1 MNNVLVICFYQNE
14 SIKTQI
20 SSDSTETNVVSS
32 EDQASGCMKDDDMKE
47 IVFVEASKT
56 SVKDIPNCARE
67 VLKLLN
73 NCKEIVKYVKI
84 NGLNKYIQAEGGI
97 SLCQSTR
104 VRWLS
109 IMQLLES
116 IDRSYKET
124 KKVLQD
130 KKKSFTVDRWILKR
144 LIYLLRPFKHIITI
158 IQKGNEPSLYSVLIC
173 VLTLRKVLSSF
184 ENLVKFNKEHETM
197 PIHIDNET
205 DDDEFDLESEESDG
219 IRVFRFRLL
228 ELLDSMFVLEPIHFA
243 AAFLHPRYRHLRKCS
258 TAQIN
263 SCKNY
268 VRRQM
273 QEIEEREKLK
283 RLFQNQQSKVVV
295 AQDNVAEPP
304 LKKKKRFGQQYES
317 GQFSDEYGETEDE
330 VDKYLSMRIDPKLII
345 DNPLVFW
352 KANQKNLPL
361 LSKLARMI
369 HCIPATTASVER
381 EFSGSGLFISE
392 RRSSINPQN
401 LNNLLFLRSV
411 TR

>member
-1 MNNVLVICFYQNE
+1 
-14 SIKTQI
+14 
-20 SSDSTETNVVSS
+20 
-32 EDQASGCMKDDDMKE
+32 
-47 IVFVEASKT
+47 
-56 SVKDIPNCARE
+56 
-67 VLKLLN
+67 
-73 NCKEIVKYVKI
+73 
-84 NGLNKYIQAEGGI
+84 
-97 SLCQSTR
+97 
-104 VRWLS
+104 
-109 IMQLLES
+109 
-116 IDRSYKET
+116 
-124 KKVLQD
+124 
-130 KKKSFTVDRWILKR
+130 
-144 LIYLLRPFKHIITI
+144 
-158 IQKGNEPSLYSVLIC
+158 
-173 VLTLRKVLSSF
+173 
-184 ENLVKFNKEHETM
+184 M

-219 IRVFRFRLL
+219 IRFFRFRLL

-304 LKKKKRFGQQYES
+304 LKKKK
-317 GQFSDEYGETEDE
+317 DLVKNMNPVNLVTN
-330 VDKYLSMRIDPKLII
+330 
-345 DNPLVFW
+345 NPLVIW

-392 RRSSINPQN
+392 RRSSINPQK
-401 LNNLLFLRSV
+401 
-411 TR
+411 TE